1 MKDKCVLCRQPTEYD
16 SETPIEFRKNYIE
29 CCGQLCTNCANDS
42 KPLFKQ
48 KKRRPNLKLF
58 LAIILIFPA
67 WIVID
72 TKELY
77 PHQFW
82 GLILITTAYL
92 SLISI
97 IYAGTRRN

>member
-1 MKDKCVLCRQPTEYD
+1 MKDKCILCRQPTEYD
-16 SETPIEFRKNYIE
+16 SETPIENRTNYIE
-29 CCGQLCTNCANDS
+29 GCGQLCSDCANGS
-42 KPLFKQ
+42 KIRIKPI
-48 KKRRPNLKLF
+48 KRTPYLKLF
-58 LAIILIFPA
+58 LAVILICPV
-67 WIVID
+67 WIAID

-82 GLILITTAYL
+82 WLILITTAYL

>member
-29 CCGQLCTNCANDS
+29 CCGQLCTDCANGTKVLI
-42 KPLFKQ
+42 KPI
-48 KKRRPNLKLF
+48 KRRPYLKLF
-58 LAIILIFPA
+58 LAVILIFPFLA
-67 WIVID
+67 VVS

-77 PHQFW
+77 PLQIW
-82 GLILITTAYL
+82 GLILTIVAYI
-92 SLISI
+92 SLILI